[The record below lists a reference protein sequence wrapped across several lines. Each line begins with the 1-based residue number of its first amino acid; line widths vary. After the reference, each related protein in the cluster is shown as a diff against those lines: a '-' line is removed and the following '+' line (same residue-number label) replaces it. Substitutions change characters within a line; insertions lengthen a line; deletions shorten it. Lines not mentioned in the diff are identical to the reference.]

1 MPSVVQ
7 PGGDGDCGGVAA
19 LRKQPG
25 RDRAAQ
31 RKPSD
36 RGGTTRARTASSTCC
51 KPERAGTK
59 AAPEVKRT
67 RAASS
72 TRQGATPAMGVE
84 GEEHHL
90 GMSRKGDDVYGE
102 IHVAR
107 VHCEVAA

>member
-1 MPSVVQ
+1 MLSVVQ
-7 PGGDGDCGGVAA
+7 PGGNGYCGGVAA
-19 LRKQPG
+19 LRKRPCRG
-25 RDRAAQ
+25 RAAQ
-31 RKPSD
+31 RKPPVC
-36 RGGTTRARTASSTCC
+36 RGTTRARIASSTCH
-51 KPERAGTK
+51 KPERVGTK
-59 AAPEVKRT
+59 AAPKVKRT
-67 RAASS
+67 RAASL